1 MNAFS
6 DNTILAVT
14 DTRNI
19 DDFVACES
27 CEPVFKTATVFNQG
41 VPEIYIYQLKLKAVI
56 TQNGIYE
63 SRPCIYISLFK
74 DADKANA
81 YYKNALNES
90 EKFKKHLQYACLA
103 EKVYPAIQRFE
114 KYMNTH

>member
-41 VPEIYIYQLKLKAVI
+41 VPEIYIYQLK
-56 TQNGIYE
+56 
-63 SRPCIYISLFK
+63 C
-74 DADKANA
+74 
-81 YYKNALNES
+81 
-90 EKFKKHLQYACLA
+90 
-103 EKVYPAIQRFE
+103 
-114 KYMNTH
+114 